1 MYHTGKAWGHPG
13 NYDICLS
20 TDHLTPDEC
29 ADLIIAALHTRFGA

>member
-1 MYHTGKAWGHPG
+1 MYHTGKVWGHPG